1 MNSGPKIV
9 SAGGGFWIGK
19 IIGFAVGLIRGGVS
33 GAIIGALLGHLL
45 DRYLTARFGSG
56 RVGSLGRGTSSAAVQ
71 QVFVETTFLVM
82 GHLAKADGRVS
93 EEEIQA
99 ARTVMHHMRL
109 RPEDV
114 KRAIE
119 LFAVG
124 KQPDTKVEAQVSAL
138 RNACAGHP
146 ELIRTFLEIQMEL
159 ALSKGSISPAERKVL
174 WRIADTLGVGR
185 VELTQLEAVFRAR
198 RSFGQ
203 QRSGQQRTNALEQ
216 AYKALGI
223 EPGTSDQD
231 VKKAYRR
238 LMNQHH
244 PDKLLARGLPD
255 SMMEVAKDRTREIR
269 SAYEAIKAHRAIK

>member
-1 MNSGPKIV
+1 M
-9 SAGGGFWIGK
+9 
-19 IIGFAVGLIRGGVS
+19 
-33 GAIIGALLGHLL
+33 L
-45 DRYLTARFGSG
+45 DRYLAARFATAGPG
-56 RVGSLGRGTSSAAVQ
+56 GFGRGSSSAAVQ
-71 QVFVETTFLVM
+71 QVFFETTFLVM

-114 KRAIE
+114 KRAID
-119 LFAVG
+119 LFAIG
-124 KQPDTKVEAQVSAL
+124 KQPDTKIEDQVAAL
-138 RNACAGHP
+138 RDACSRHP

-174 WRIADTLGVGR
+174 WRVADTLGVGR
-185 VELTQLEAVFRAR
+185 VELAQLEAMLRAR
-198 RSFGQ
+198 RSFGHDQSSQ
-203 QRSGQQRTNALEQ
+203 QQTNALEQ

-223 EPGTSDQD
+223 ESGATDPE

-244 PDKLLARGLPD
+244 PDKLVARGLPD
-255 SMMEVAKDRTREIR
+255 SMMEVAKERTREIR
-269 SAYEAIKAHRAIK
+269 SAYEMVKAHRDIK